1 VSVVLAL
8 DSWILVAWLKDQNP
22 GADYMASLWA
32 QAERGELR
40 LVVSILN
47 IGEVFYLTARQ
58 KGVEAAEKLLAHL
71 RERPLEFLPVPDSL
85 VIEAARL
92 KASYPIAFGDAF
104 AAATA
109 IRLSCPLAT
118 GDPELRR
125 LEADG
130 LLTLDWAG

>member
-1 VSVVLAL
+1 MSAILAL

-22 GADYMASLWA
+22 GADYMAGLWA
-32 QAERGELR
+32 QADRGELR
-40 LVVSILN
+40 LVVNILN
-47 IGEVFYLTARQ
+47 IGEVFYLTARK

-85 VIEAARL
+85 VLEAARL
-92 KASYPIAFGDAF
+92 KARYTIALGDAF

-109 IRLSCPLAT
+109 MRLRCPLAT

-130 LLTLDWAG
+130 LLSLDWAG